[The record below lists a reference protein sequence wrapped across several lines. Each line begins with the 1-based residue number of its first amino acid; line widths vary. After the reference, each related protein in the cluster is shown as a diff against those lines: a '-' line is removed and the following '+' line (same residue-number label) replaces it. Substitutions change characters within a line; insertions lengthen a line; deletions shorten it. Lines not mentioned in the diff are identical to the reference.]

1 MGFNVYEQ
9 ASGPFSGDLFTFTL
23 DLGAPND
30 GTVSGDIDAQQ
41 LFAGFTE
48 APDGYTFTET
58 DTTFGSLTTAD
69 TTTGAFTFTVDA
81 PAVFDTNA
89 NQVFTFTVEGANGAT
104 TDDATVQINLLI
116 CVARGTRLEGDAG
129 EVAVEDLR
137 IGDRVRLQDGRM
149 EPVRWIG
156 SRRVEAAELA
166 HAPDLRPVVIKRG
179 ALGAGQPRR
188 DLRVSPQHRVLV
200 MDDTVALLFGSEQ
213 VLAPA
218 KGLVNG
224 KTVQID
230 AEAVEVE
237 YFHILFD
244 KHEVMLTEGLPT
256 ESFYPGT
263 FSLNALDAEMRAELF
278 ALFPDLA
285 QRPYGAPA
293 ARGLRPWEA
302 QLLVQA
308 TGPAH

>member
-23 DLGAPND
+23 DLGAPNA
-30 GTVSGDIDAQQ
+30 GTIDGDIDAAQ
-41 LFAGFTE
+41 LFSGITE
-48 APDGYTFTET
+48 APNGYSFTQT

-81 PAVFDTNA
+81 PAVFATNA
-89 NQVFTFTVEGANGAT
+89 NQVFVFTVEGANGAT
-104 TDDATVQINLLI
+104 TDDATVQIDILI
-116 CVARGTRLEGDAG
+116 CVARGTRVEGEEG
-129 EVAVEDLR
+129 EVRVEDLAV
-137 IGDRVRLQDGRM
+137 GDTVRLQDGRM

-156 SRRVEAAELA
+156 SRAISREELA
-166 HAPDLRPVVIKRG
+166 AAPDLAPVVIKRG
-179 ALGAGQPRR
+179 ALGADRPKR

-200 MDDTVALLFGSEQ
+200 VDENVALLFGVDQ

-224 KTVQID
+224 TTVVTDTGAQG
-230 AEAVEVE
+230 VE

-244 KHEVMLTEGLPT
+244 QHEVMLTEGLPT
-256 ESFYPGT
+256 ESFYPGA
-263 FSLNALDAEMRAELF
+263 FSLRAIDAAARQELF

-285 QRPYGAPA
+285 HRPYGAPA
-293 ARGLRPWEA
+293 AHGLKSWEA
-302 QLLVQA
+302 QLLAQSV
-308 TGPAH
+308 GPAH